1 MTTTALVAGPSGR
14 VCDVAA
20 ALRAEGFATITVDD
34 RVPVT
39 EACNRVSPRSVDCF
53 VQLPAEAEPEG
64 ETSLGGA
71 RPPRAHGLL
80 SIVDAVAAVA
90 PLLADHAT
98 VVILAEGSDPAHRRD
113 RLLDDAVGML
123 AEAVV
128 ADHGSDGVRVSVLGA
143 DQSPG
148 DIAAAARG
156 GARPRSGPSLA
167 DFEPD
172 LAYADWRTQVLSLS
186 GHAEATYFGWSGTD
200 GRRPVAIIR
209 GAVVSPLRP
218 VAPKPPS
225 GSLSWGDSG
234 PGAFL
239 LARALLADVLGSA
252 AECRKCG
259 GGGGQG
265 DCPECGGT
273 GLSEQVEQQVTPFVH
288 EIVAP
293 LQGEAFELPAAVVRA
308 WIDRRTDGQGRRAR
322 PDGKAD
328 GSGQVNPRRR
338 RIRRR
343 QRLNPDSVDRSPAPI
358 HPSSVA

>member
-1 MTTTALVAGPSGR
+1 MTTTALVAGPSERAG
-14 VCDVAA
+14 DVAA

-34 RVPVT
+34 REPVGA
-39 EACNRVSPRSVDCF
+39 ACNRVSPRSVDCF
-53 VQLPAEAEPEG
+53 VRLPAEGEREG
-64 ETSLGGA
+64 QSSPGGA

-80 SIVDAVAAVA
+80 SMVDAVAAVA

-113 RLLDDAVGML
+113 RLLDDAVGLL

-128 ADHGSDGVRVSVLGA
+128 ADHGGDGVRVSVLGP
-143 DQSPG
+143 DQSPD
-148 DIAAAARG
+148 DIAAAAARG
-156 GARPRSGPSLA
+156 GVRPHPGPSLA

-186 GHAEATYFGWSGTD
+186 GHKEATYFGWSGAD

-209 GAVVSPLRP
+209 GAVISPLRALGAQP
-218 VAPKPPS
+218 DS

-239 LARALLADVLGSA
+239 LARALLADVLGSTA
-252 AECRKCG
+252 GCPGCAGAGEA
-259 GGGGQG
+259 
-265 DCPECGGT
+265 DCPDCNGT
-273 GLSEQVEQQVTPFVH
+273 GLSEAVERQVTPFVH

-293 LQGEAFELPAAVVRA
+293 LQGEAFELPAAVVQA
-308 WIDRRTDGQGRRAR
+308 WIDRRTEGLGRPIPPGGTVDQG
-322 PDGKAD
+322 G
-328 GSGQVNPRRR
+328 GMNPRRR

-343 QRLNPDSVDRSPAPI
+343 PRLASDGVDRSPTPI
-358 HPSSVA
+358 HPSSVL

>member
-14 VCDVAA
+14 ADDVAA

-34 RVPVT
+34 REPVGA
-39 EACNRVSPRSVDCF
+39 ACNRVSPRSVGCF
-53 VQLPAEAEPEG
+53 IQLPAETDRDR
-64 ETSLGGA
+64 ETSPGGA

-80 SIVDAVAAVA
+80 SMVGAVAAVA

-113 RLLDDAVGML
+113 RLLDDAVGVL

-128 ADHGSDGVRVSVLGA
+128 ADRGGDGVRVSVLGA
-143 DQSPG
+143 DQSPD

-156 GARPRSGPSLA
+156 GVRTRPGPSLA

-186 GHAEATYFGWSGTD
+186 GHKEATYFGWSGAD

-209 GAVVSPLRP
+209 GAVISPLRAQP
-218 VAPKPPS
+218 DS

-234 PGAFL
+234 PGAFR

-252 AECRKCG
+252 ADCPRCG
-259 GGGGQG
+259 GGTGEG
-265 DCPECGGT
+265 DCPACDGT
-273 GLSEQVEQQVTPFVH
+273 GLSEPVERQITPFVH

-293 LQGEAFELPAAVVRA
+293 LQGEAFELPAAVVQA
-308 WIDRRTDGQGRRAR
+308 WIDRRMEGLGRPIPPGGTVDQG
-322 PDGKAD
+322 G
-328 GSGQVNPRRR
+328 GMNPRRR

-343 QRLNPDSVDRSPAPI
+343 PRLASDGVDRSPTPI
-358 HPSSVA
+358 HPSSVL

>member
-14 VCDVAA
+14 ADDVAA

-34 RVPVT
+34 REPVGA
-39 EACNRVSPRSVDCF
+39 ACNRVSPRSVDCF
-53 VQLPAEAEPEG
+53 VRLPAEGEREG
-64 ETSLGGA
+64 QSSPGGA

-80 SIVDAVAAVA
+80 SMVDAVAAVA

-113 RLLDDAVGML
+113 RLLDDAVGLL

-128 ADHGSDGVRVSVLGA
+128 ADHGGDGVRVSVLGP
-143 DQSPG
+143 DQSPD

-156 GARPRSGPSLA
+156 GVRTRPGPSLA

-186 GHAEATYFGWSGTD
+186 GHKEATYFGWSGAD

-209 GAVVSPLRP
+209 GAVISPLRA
-218 VAPKPPS
+218 VGAPDS
-225 GSLSWGDSG
+225 ESLSWGDSG
-234 PGAFL
+234 PGAFR

-252 AECRKCG
+252 ADCPRCG
-259 GGGGQG
+259 GGTGQG
-265 DCPECGGT
+265 DCPACDGT
-273 GLSEQVEQQVTPFVH
+273 GLSEPVERHVSPLVH
-288 EIVAP
+288 EVIAP
-293 LQGEAFELPAAVVRA
+293 LQGEAFELPAAVVQA
-308 WIDRRTDGQGRRAR
+308 WIDQRMDGLGRRTRPGGQ
-322 PDGKAD
+322 AD
-328 GSGQVNPRRR
+328 QTGGMNPRRR

-343 QRLNPDSVDRSPAPI
+343 PRLNADGVDPSPTPI
-358 HPSSVA
+358 HPSSVS